1 MQAGTKQLCR
11 AGLGLGEEKK
21 IKIQDICSNIV
32 VNKVCRQISKA
43 SLNFEGEKEKKTL
56 NPTWSAGGSRAHCR
70 YLDIYISQ
78 KIRFFKGNF
87 KQLYKPKVSIF
98 WSENSDLFFSFF
110 FFFFWGICPIHCFLH
125 TVAAIPKRWH
135 VCIAIWCK
143 SHNSNMSTLWNSSN
157 SV

>member
-1 MQAGTKQLCR
+1 MQQAGTKQLCR
-11 AGLGLGEEKK
+11 AGLGLGGKK

-78 KIRFFKGNF
+78 KKSGFVRVILKANFNSTYRPNPSLFWAGNF
-87 KQLYKPKVSIF
+87 CIKSQFKHVFGIAATVCNKQWI
-98 WSENSDLFFSFF
+98 
-110 FFFFWGICPIHCFLH
+110 
-125 TVAAIPKRWH
+125 
-135 VCIAIWCK
+135 
-143 SHNSNMSTLWNSSN
+143 
-157 SV
+157 